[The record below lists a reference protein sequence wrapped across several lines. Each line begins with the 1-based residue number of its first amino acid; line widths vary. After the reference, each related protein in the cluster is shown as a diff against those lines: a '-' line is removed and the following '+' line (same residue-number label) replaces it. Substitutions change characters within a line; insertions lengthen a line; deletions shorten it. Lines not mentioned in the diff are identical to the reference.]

1 MQYALE
7 RLSRYN
13 GFYGKELMTPASAES
28 RIDYFS
34 PQTDAGFVQSA
45 DVYVVVFK
53 ALVVLANCAYEAA
66 EHGQTE
72 CLVWLLDSGA
82 NICLRDNKSQTA
94 IDVARFCK
102 QTNAFRIL
110 RKQAIEE
117 GLVGTQTSGVTPV
130 KPLEA
135 GQECEEE
142 RLSDEDL
149 LPIDFPFGDTEAVG
163 LCISAERKHA
173 ARDLALRRIDLLLRH
188 LELAKLD
195 FKQLGG
201 STAQLE
207 KRNIPTEEREELKV
221 ATLDSQLE
229 YERLRREKLEL
240 ALDKARREVLMLKSG
255 IKDSSFALK
264 SPLCSA
270 KREQHVNRPEKA
282 YISRIIGTW
291 KLSCHSDVFNIGQ
304 GFSSATVHGPIKWMA
319 VCELQLYLGGRGPPN

>member
-1 MQYALE
+1 M
-7 RLSRYN
+7 
-13 GFYGKELMTPASAES
+13 
-28 RIDYFS
+28 
-34 PQTDAGFVQSA
+34 
-45 DVYVVVFK
+45 
-53 ALVVLANCAYEAA
+53 
-66 EHGQTE
+66 
-72 CLVWLLDSGA
+72 
-82 NICLRDNKSQTA
+82 CLRDNKSQTA
-94 IDVARFCK
+94 IDVARSCK

-110 RKQAIEE
+110 RKQATEE
-117 GLVGTQTSGVTPV
+117 GLMGTQSSEVTPAT
-130 KPLEA
+130 PLEA
-135 GQECEEE
+135 GQKCEGE

-163 LCISAERKHA
+163 LCVSAERKHA

-240 ALDKARREVLMLKSG
+240 ALDEARREALMLKSE
-255 IKDSSFALK
+255 IKDSSFALN
-264 SPLCSA
+264 STLCSA

-282 YISRIIGTW
+282 TVCKYISRKFGTW
-291 KLSCHSDVFNIGQ
+291 KLSCHTAVFNTGQ
-304 GFSSATVHGPIKWMA
+304 GFMYTTYAMRSVYCLPFG
-319 VCELQLYLGGRGPPN
+319 E